1 MHARRCNKFV
11 TLGDVHS
18 RRRSRSFSLYKSPKT
33 QQDCRG
39 RDREGGR
46 GADGHRGGVHNVAPP
61 GRQRRHVLPARPPRR
76 RPPAVVVQPRVAA
89 AVAVPLAVALGDL
102 AEAHAVLERLLPAL
116 AVVARLAQVD
126 VALGRD
132 EADEALVADH
142 VAPLGVRV
150 HQAVLGPR
158 AEAAVLALWR
168 GKSLMLEDYKLI

>member
-1 MHARRCNKFV
+1 M
-11 TLGDVHS
+11 TLQQVRHS
-18 RRRSRSFSLYKSPKT
+18 GGRSQPEAISSLSLSLCRSPKT
-33 QQDCRG
+33 QQDYGG
-39 RDREGGR
+39 RDDR
-46 GADGHRGGVHNVAPP
+46 GHRGHERGCSRVDDVAPP
-61 GRQRRHVLPARPPRR
+61 RRQRRHVLPARPPRR

-116 AVVARLAQVD
+116 AVVAGLAQVD

-158 AEAAVLALWR
+158 AEAAILALWR
-168 GKSLMLEDYKLI
+168 RIRELETD

>member
-1 MHARRCNKFV
+1 MLGVA
-11 TLGDVHS
+11 TSPSIWGDVFTAG
-18 RRRSRSFSLYKSPKT
+18 RDFESLFCLSKSPKT
-33 QQDCRG
+33 QQDYRGHYGRHRRHERG
-39 RDREGGR
+39 RARVD
-46 GADGHRGGVHNVAPP
+46 HVAPP
-61 GRQRRHVLPARPPRR
+61 RRQRRDVLPARPLRR
-76 RPPAVVVQPRVAA
+76 LTPAVQADVAA

-142 VAPLGVRV
+142 VAPLRVRV

-168 GKSLMLEDYKLI
+168 GREIEN